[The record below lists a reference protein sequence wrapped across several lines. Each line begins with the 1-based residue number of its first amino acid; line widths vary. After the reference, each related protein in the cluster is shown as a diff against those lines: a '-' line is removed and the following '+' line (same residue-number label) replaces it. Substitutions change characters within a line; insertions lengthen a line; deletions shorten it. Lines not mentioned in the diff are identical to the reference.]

1 MDFISDLAYDV
12 LAGLLYGGVGIA
24 LMVAGFYVIDMLT
37 PGRLGH
43 LIAVERRRDVGIVV
57 ASAMLAVGAIV
68 TSAILASDGD
78 LDRGLAE
85 TAGFGLAGIALLGV
99 AFAAVDRVTPGRL
112 GDILADEHEDPAVAY
127 VTAASLIGVGA
138 IIAAA
143 IS

>member
-1 MDFISDLAYDV
+1 MDFIEDLAYDV
-12 LAGLLYGGVGIA
+12 LSGLLYGGVGIA
-24 LMVAGFYVIDMLT
+24 LMMAGFYVIDLLT
-37 PGRLGH
+37 PGRLGQ
-43 LIAVERRRDVGIVV
+43 LICDDRRRDVGIVV
-57 ASAMLAVGAIV
+57 AAGMIANAAIV
-68 TSAILASDGD
+68 TSAIFASEGD
-78 LDRGLAE
+78 LGEGLAE
-85 TAGFGLAGIALLGV
+85 SAAFGLAGLLLLAL

>member
-24 LMVAGFYVIDMLT
+24 LMMAGFYVIDMLT
-37 PGRLGH
+37 PGRLGQ
-43 LIAVERRRDVGIVV
+43 LICVDRRKDVGIVV
-57 ASAMLAVGAIV
+57 AAGMLANAAIV
-68 TSAILASDGD
+68 TAAIVASDDD
-78 LDRGLAE
+78 LGEGLAE
-85 TAGFGLAGIALLGV
+85 SAAFGLAGLLLLAI

-112 GDILADEHEDPAVAY
+112 GEILADEHEDPAVAY
-127 VTAASLIGVGA
+127 ITAASLLGVGA

>member
-1 MDFISDLAYDV
+1 MDIQDLAHDA
-12 LAGLLYGGVGIA
+12 LAGLLYGVVGIA
-24 LMVAGFYVIDMLT
+24 LMMAGFALIDLLT
-37 PGRLGH
+37 PGKLGS
-43 LIAVERRRDVGIVV
+43 LIVEHRRRDVGIVA

-85 TAGFGLAGIALLGV
+85 TAAFGAVGIALLGL
-99 AFAAVDRVTPGRL
+99 AFAAIDRLTPGRL

-127 VTAASLIGVGA
+127 VTGASLLAVGA

>member
-1 MDFISDLAYDV
+1 MDFLQDLGYDV
-12 LAGLLYGGVGIA
+12 LAGFLYGLVGIA
-24 LMVAGFYVIDMLT
+24 LMMAGFFVIDMLT

-43 LIAVERRRDVGIVV
+43 LICVDRRKDVGTVV

-78 LDRGLAE
+78 LSHGLAE
-85 TAGFGLAGIALLGV
+85 TAGFGAIGIVLLGL
-99 AFAAVDRVTPGRL
+99 AFAAVYRLTPGSL
-112 GDILADEHEDPAVAY
+112 GEILADEHEDPAVAW
-127 VTAASLIGVGA
+127 VTSASLIGVGA

>member
-1 MDFISDLAYDV
+1 VDFIGDLAYDV
-12 LAGLLYGGVGIA
+12 LAGLLYGLVGIA
-24 LMVAGFYVIDMLT
+24 LMMAGFAVIDLLT
-37 PGRLGH
+37 PGKLGH
-43 LIAVERRRDVGIVV
+43 LITVERRRDVGIV
-57 ASAMLAVGAIV
+57 AAAGMLSVGAIV

-78 LDRGLAE
+78 LGEGLAE
-85 TAGFGLAGIALLGV
+85 SAGYGLVGIVLLAL

-127 VTAASLIGVGA
+127 VTGASLLSVGA

>member
-1 MDFISDLAYDV
+1 MDIQDLAYDA
-12 LAGLLYGGVGIA
+12 LAGLLYGVVGIV
-24 LMVAGFYVIDMLT
+24 LMMAGFAVIDLLT
-37 PGRLGH
+37 PGKLGE
-43 LIAVERRRDVGIVV
+43 LIVEHRRRDVGIVA

-85 TAGFGLAGIALLGV
+85 TAAFGAVGIVLLGL
-99 AFAAVDRVTPGRL
+99 AFAAVDRITPGRL
-112 GDILADEHEDPAVAY
+112 GHILADEHEDPAVAY
-127 VTAASLIGVGA
+127 VTGASLLAVGA

>member
-1 MDFISDLAYDV
+1 MDFLGDLAYDV
-12 LAGLLYGGVGIA
+12 LAGLLYGFVGIA
-24 LMVAGFYVIDMLT
+24 LMMAGFAVIDLLT
-37 PGRLGH
+37 PGKLGD
-43 LIAVERRRDVGIVV
+43 LIVVGRRRDVGIVV
-57 ASAMLAVGAIV
+57 AAAMLAVGAIV

-112 GDILADEHEDPAVAY
+112 GEILADEHEDPAVAY
-127 VTAASLIGVGA
+127 VTAASLLGVGA